1 MSTGD
6 DDGEDAEWQSVV
18 EDFQARLDDVEGDID
33 AAESRADLDELES
46 RVDAIE
52 SAIEDSD
59 VPEDSEAHDDLRA
72 RLGAVRESVPPEWT
86 VAIWDFE
93 DEIAAVE
100 ADVEGAESGADLDD
114 LHDRLDGIES
124 DIADSS
130 IPDDAEERDAL
141 ESQVADV
148 REQVPADWYATV
160 WALEDELDD
169 LAAEL
174 EDAELEAE
182 LDDIEAAVDDAEAD
196 IDAIDWGEGAES
208 EGDGEE
214 SEAGDDGEDADEED
228 APDEPDEIEALRE
241 TVADLRGTIE
251 DKRGPYT
258 EDVQEEIESAET
270 TLTETDWTPAGG
282 DDAAVAVEEFLDLAG
297 SEFVDTFEAASDSA
311 ADLAAA
317 LADVRGIVGETDLD
331 PDDDRETLLTLL
343 DGVETLNETLD
354 DGEAWTDLTVRQEL
368 DRRGFYDVL
377 NPENRKDFP
386 PEWNAVK
393 IFEQQYKDPESDSEA
408 AIEMI
413 LLAMEKLTSDFMEE
427 NVLDSLERIAPPEA
441 FDELEQLAQKRN
453 KQPIRILGRIG
464 DERALETIHE
474 FVDGGDTALRK
485 VTLRTIGMIGSEDS
499 TQVVANQLVDGDDEV
514 RSTAARA
521 LGLIGDTRAIEPLAD
536 VLESDEADEVRASA
550 AWALNC
556 IGTER
561 AREVAAEYADDA
573 AYIVQAEAEKARTA
587 TEGAA

>member
-6 DDGEDAEWQSVV
+6 DDGESAEWQSVV

-33 AAESRADLDELES
+33 AAESREDLDELES

-52 SAIEDSD
+52 SAVADSD
-59 VPEDSEAHDDLRA
+59 VPEDSEAADDLQA
-72 RLGAVRESVPPEWT
+72 RIDAVREAIPAEWT
-86 VAIWDFE
+86 VAVWEFE
-93 DEIAAVE
+93 DEIDAVE
-100 ADVEGAESGADLDD
+100 ADIEGAESQADLDD
-114 LHDRLDGIES
+114 LHDRLDDILGDIE
-124 DIADSS
+124 DSS
-130 IPDDAEERDAL
+130 IPADADEYDGL
-141 ESQVADV
+141 ESRVADV
-148 REQVPADWYATV
+148 REQVPPDWHATV
-160 WALEDELDD
+160 WALEGELEDIES
-169 LAAEL
+169 EL

-182 LDDIEAAVDDAEAD
+182 LDDVEAELDDVEAD
-196 IDAIDWGEGAES
+196 IDAIDWGDGAAES
-208 EGDGEE
+208 EEADAEE
-214 SEAGDDGEDADEED
+214 SEAEDDGEDDEED
-228 APDEPDEIEALRE
+228 DKPDEPAEIEALRE
-241 TVADLRGTIE
+241 TVADLRSTIE
-251 DKRGPYT
+251 DKRGPYA
-258 EDVQEEIESAET
+258 EDVQEEIESGEE
-270 TLTETDWTPAGG
+270 TLTETDWTPAGL
-282 DDAAVAVEEFLDLAG
+282 DDATVAVEEFLDLAG
-297 SEFVDTFEAASDSA
+297 SEFVDTFEAASDSG

-317 LADVRGIVGETDLD
+317 LADVRGIVGETGLD
-331 PDDDRETLLTLL
+331 PDGDRETVVTLL
-343 DGVETLNETLD
+343 DGAETMTDQLD
-354 DGEAWTDLTVRQEL
+354 AAEAWTDLTVQQEL
-368 DRRGFYDVL
+368 DRKGLYDVL

-393 IFEQQYKDPESDSEA
+393 IYEKQYQEGDEE

-485 VTLRTIGMIGSEDS
+485 VTLRAIGMIGSEDS
-499 TQVVANQLVDGDDEV
+499 TQIVANQLVDDDAEV

-536 VLESDEADEVRASA
+536 VLEADAADEVRASA
-550 AWALNC
+550 AWALNR

-573 AYIVQAEAEKARTA
+573 AYIVQAEAEKARAA
-587 TEGAA
+587 TESAA

>member
-6 DDGEDAEWQSVV
+6 DDGESAEWQSVV

-33 AAESRADLDELES
+33 AAESREDLDELES

-52 SAIEDSD
+52 SAVADSE
-59 VPEDSEAHDDLRA
+59 VPEDSEAADDLQA
-72 RLGAVRESVPPEWT
+72 RIDAVREAIPPEWT
-86 VAIWDFE
+86 VAVWEFE
-93 DEIAAVE
+93 DEIDAVE
-100 ADVEGAESGADLDD
+100 ADIEGAESQAALDD
-114 LHDRLDGIES
+114 LHDRLDDILGDIE
-124 DIADSS
+124 DSS
-130 IPDDAEERDAL
+130 IPADADESDDL
-141 ESQVADV
+141 ESRVADV
-148 REQVPADWYATV
+148 REQVPADWHATV
-160 WALEDELDD
+160 WALEGELEEIES
-169 LAAEL
+169 EL

-182 LDDIEAAVDDAEAD
+182 LDDIEAELDDVEAD
-196 IDAIDWGEGAES
+196 IDATDWGDGAAES
-208 EGDGEE
+208 ED
-214 SEAGDDGEDADEED
+214 EAEAEDDDEDDDE
-228 APDEPDEIEALRE
+228 PDEPAEIEALRE
-241 TVADLRGTIE
+241 TVADLRSTVE
-251 DKRGPYT
+251 ERRGPYA
-258 EDVQEEIESAET
+258 EDVQSEIESGEE
-270 TLTETDWTPAGG
+270 TLTETDWTPAGL
-282 DDAAVAVEEFLDLAG
+282 DDATVSVEEFLDLAG
-297 SEFVDTFEAASDSA
+297 SEFVDTFEAASDSG

-317 LADVRGIVGETDLD
+317 LADVRGIVGETGLD
-331 PDDDRETLLTLL
+331 PDDDRETVVTLL
-343 DGVETLNETLD
+343 DGAETMTDQLD
-354 DGEAWTDLTVRQEL
+354 AAEAWTDLTVRQEL
-368 DRRGFYDVL
+368 DRKGLYDVL

-393 IFEQQYKDPESDSEA
+393 IHEKQYQEGDEE

-413 LLAMEKLTSDFMEE
+413 LLAMEKLTSDFMEA

-485 VTLRTIGMIGSEDS
+485 VTLRAIGMIGSEDS
-499 TQVVANQLVDGDDEV
+499 TQVVANQLVDDDAEV

-536 VLESDEADEVRASA
+536 VLAADAADEVRASA
-550 AWALNC
+550 AWALNR

-573 AYIVQAEAEKARTA
+573 AYIVQAEAEKARAA